1 MCGIHGLVVGLD
13 CDVSSRAVQSVVAMQ
28 FRLSDSRGKEAAG
41 WALRAARRITV
52 HHRPLSGRRLVQ
64 TRRHREL
71 LSSTLDEVK
80 SNGRLRPPLA
90 IIGHSRLVT
99 HGSEAASL
107 NNQPVA
113 REGIVVVHNGIVVNH
128 TSLWKLLPGDGPQSE
143 LDTEVLAPL
152 LARYRREGGSIVS
165 AARDVFADLEG
176 SASLAVLFDD
186 APKLLLAT
194 NTGSLYLAGDERR
207 GVVFASEREILKKLL
222 RSRAVRRLAGP
233 GPIVH
238 LPSGIG
244 YMVDLETCRLERF
257 SLQNGHSPAVVRH
270 VERPAPASPPKPAA
284 EITLI
289 TPQRDIQPRIDAL
302 RRCTRCVLPETFPFL
317 EFDEQGVCN
326 YCRNH
331 TPMHVKGLDM
341 LRDMVGPYRRGDG
354 NVDCV
359 VAFSGGRDSSYGL
372 HIIKHELGLNPIAFT
387 YDWGMVTDLA
397 RRNQARVC
405 GKLGIEHILISADI
419 RRKRANIHRNVKAWL
434 KKPDLGMVPLFMAGD
449 KQFFY
454 YANKLR
460 KQAGVKLMIFAVNPM
475 EQTGFK
481 SGFCGVDE
489 AGVTMYFKFPLMK
502 RLKLSGYYLRQY
514 LRNPSYFNR
523 SMFDTAWAYFSAF
536 MIPHDYVMLYDYVRW
551 DEKIIDRTLADEYDW
566 EKATDTT
573 STWRI
578 GDGTAAFYNYIYH
591 TVTGFS
597 EHDTFRSNQIREGTI
612 GRDEAL
618 RLVRQEN
625 QPRWESLKW
634 YSEVIGFDLDEAIA
648 TINNIPRLYD
658 RPDMTESS

>member
-1 MCGIHGLVVGLD
+1 MCGIHGFVVGLD
-13 CDVSSRAVQSVVAMQ
+13 ADVSSRAVQSVVAMQ

-41 WALRAARRITV
+41 WALRASQRITV
-52 HHRPLSGRRLVQ
+52 YHRPISGRHLVR

-71 LSSTLDEVK
+71 LSSTLEEVK
-80 SNGRLRPPLA
+80 SNGHLQPPLA

-113 REGIVVVHNGIVVNH
+113 REGVVAVHNGIVVNH
-128 TSLWKLLPGDGPQSE
+128 AGLWKLLPGDGPQSE

-152 LARYRREGGSIVS
+152 LARYRREGGSIIS
-165 AARDVFADLEG
+165 AARDVFTGLEG
-176 SASLAVLFDD
+176 AASLAVLFDD
-186 APKLLLAT
+186 EPKLLLTT
-194 NTGSLYLAGDERR
+194 NTGSLYLAGDQQR
-207 GVVFASEREILKKLL
+207 GIVFASERAILAKLL
-222 RSRAVRRLAGP
+222 HSRTVRRLIGRSR
-233 GPIVH
+233 IIHV
-238 LPSGIG
+238 PSCVG
-244 YMVDLETCRLERF
+244 YVVDLETCRLERF
-257 SLQNGHSPAVVRH
+257 ELQDGHKAAVGPLEEH
-270 VERPAPASPPKPAA
+270 PAPVSHHEPTA
-284 EITLI
+284 EITVL
-289 TPQRDIQPRIDAL
+289 PPRRDIQPKIDAL
-302 RRCTRCVLPETFPFL
+302 QRCTRCILPESFPFL

-331 TPMHVKGLDM
+331 VPMHVKGLDT
-341 LRDMVGPYRRGDG
+341 LRGMVAPYRRGDG
-354 NVDCV
+354 NVDCI

-372 HIIKHELGLNPIAFT
+372 HIIKRELGLNPIAFT

-434 KKPDLGMVPLFMAGD
+434 KNPDLGMVPLFMAGD

-502 RLKLSGYYLRQY
+502 RLKLSAYYLRQY

-597 EHDTFRSNQIREGTI
+597 EHDTFRSNQIREGMI
-612 GRDEAL
+612 ARDEAL
-618 RLVRQEN
+618 RRVRQEN

-648 TINNIPRLYD
+648 TINDIPRLYE
-658 RPDMTESS
+658 RTGITESS